1 MQITEKE
8 HKGLE
13 YNYSVVVPAADIEKQ
28 SEVELKRIS
37 GQVKMPG
44 FRPGKVPMKT
54 LKAKYGKDVMG
65 DVLQNAI
72 NEATGKLIDE
82 KKLRPA
88 MQPDIKITQFEE
100 GGDLSFDV
108 TFEVF
113 PTVPPVKYEDITV
126 DQLTVELPESEVDES
141 LTRLAKT
148 RQHPHHKDGAA
159 VLGDVVKIDF
169 LGKRDGVP
177 FDGGKGDGFQ
187 LELGSGQFI
196 PGFEEQ
202 LVGAKAGDKV
212 EVKVKFPEEYHS
224 KSLAGADAVFDVTVH
239 EVSYLHVPD
248 INDKLAESLGF
259 KDLEALKEAV
269 RAQLGS
275 EFERASRSKAK
286 KQLFDLLD
294 EKLTYQVPQG
304 MLKAERESILKQ
316 VEEAKKAGD
325 PELQGKSEDEIKA
338 EYEKIAER
346 RVKLGILLSEIGRS
360 NNIQITRDELSAAV
374 MNQARNYPGQE
385 DKVFEFYRKNPQQ
398 LDELRGPI
406 LEEKA
411 VDFILSKV
419 KRNKVP
425 TTIEALMGEDEAAAE
440 AKPAKKKA
448 GKK

>member
-8 HKGLE
+8 HQGLT
-13 YNYSVVVPAADIEKQ
+13 YSFSVTVPAADIEKE

-37 GQVKMPG
+37 GKVKIPG
-44 FRPGKVPMKT
+44 FRPGKVPMNVMKQ
-54 LKAKYGKDVMG
+54 KYGKDVLG
-65 DVLQNAI
+65 DVLQNSI

-88 MQPDIKITQFEE
+88 LQPDVKITSFEP
-100 GGDLSFDV
+100 GSDLSFDV

-113 PTVPPVKYEDITV
+113 PEVPALKYEDITV
-126 DQLTVELPESEVDES
+126 DQLTVDVPEEEVNTS
-141 LTRLAKT
+141 LERLAKT

-177 FDGGKGDGFQ
+177 FDGGKGEGFQ

-202 LVGAKAGDKV
+202 LVGAKAGDQV
-212 EVKVKFPEEYHS
+212 EVKVKFPETYHS
-224 KSLAGADAVFDVTVH
+224 KSLAGADATFDVTVH

-248 INDKLAESLGF
+248 VDDKLAESLGF
-259 KDLEALKEAV
+259 KDAEALKTAV
-269 RAQLGS
+269 REQLSS

-294 EKLTYQVPQG
+294 EKLTYDVPQG
-304 MLKAERESILKQ
+304 MLKAERESILRQ

-325 PELQGKSEDEIKA
+325 PELQGKSDDEIKA

-360 NNIQITRDELSAAV
+360 NNIQITREELSSAV

-419 KRNKVP
+419 KRNPVP
-425 TTIEALMGEDEAAAE
+425 TTIEKLMGEDEAE

-448 GKK
+448 AKK

>member
-8 HKGLE
+8 HQGLT
-13 YNYSVVVPAADIEKQ
+13 YSFSVTVPAADIEKE
-28 SEVELKRIS
+28 SEAELKRIS
-37 GQVKMPG
+37 GKVKIPG

-54 LKAKYGKDVMG
+54 LKAKYGKDVLG
-65 DVLQNAI
+65 DVLQNSI
-72 NEATGKLIDE
+72 NEATNKLIDE

-88 MQPDIKITQFEE
+88 LQPDVKITSFEPDS
-100 GGDLSFDV
+100 DLSFDV
-108 TFEVF
+108 TIEVF
-113 PTVPPVKYEDITV
+113 PQVPPLKYEDITV
-126 DQLTVELPESEVDES
+126 DQLTVEVPESEVDES
-141 LTRLAKT
+141 LQRLAKT
-148 RQHPHHKDGAA
+148 RQHPHGKEGKAE
-159 VLGDVVKIDF
+159 LGDVVKIDF

-177 FDGGKGDGFQ
+177 FDGGKGEGFQ

-202 LVGAKAGDKV
+202 LVGKQAGDTV
-212 EVKVKFPEEYHS
+212 EVKVTFPETYHS
-224 KSLAGADAVFDVTVH
+224 KSLAGADATFDVTVH

-259 KDLEALKEAV
+259 KDLEALKGAV
-269 RAQLGS
+269 REQLGS

-294 EKLTYQVPQG
+294 AQLAYEVPQG

-316 VEEAKKAGD
+316 VEQAKAAGD
-325 PELQGKSEDEIKA
+325 PELQGKSDDEIKA

-419 KRNKVP
+419 KRNQVP
-425 TTIEALMGEDEAAAE
+425 TTIEKLMGEDEAE
-440 AKPAKKKA
+440 TKPAVKKKA
-448 GKK
+448 KK